1 MSALWAC
8 VFRAHTASAYSLPA
22 LNGVSSHTHFCL
34 FAAFF
39 SFLEPGGEAKR
50 LGKKRGGGGAKN
62 FSVFYFSHIHNTSN
76 RAPKGRERVRVD
88 FSLLFRERERGCC
101 QTLCSERKIDH
112 RTSFSSTR
120 GYSGPPQN
128 IPS

>member
-1 MSALWAC
+1 MQSDLE
-8 VFRAHTASAYSLPA
+8 R
-22 LNGVSSHTHFCL
+22 NG
-34 FAAFF
+34 AG
-39 SFLEPGGEAKR
+39 GGELR
-50 LGKKRGGGGAKN
+50 T
-62 FSVFYFSHIHNTSN
+62 FQSFISVISTSN

-120 GYSGPPQN
+120 GYSGPAQN